1 MTNNRTG
8 QLAIWP
14 LIKVPAIITLAVT
27 ILRLTGELEHWSRTF
42 VGQPGG
48 DNALIGI
55 TWLAP
60 LFGIYFSIRLV
71 RAGQGPSS
79 SGRALGYSMLGALV
93 AVVGMTLMSGRPAGH
108 FHTFLLRIWGLSVIA
123 AVVTIP
129 AWRDLFRVQLAYA
142 YSARIPTAIIMLFA
156 IRGNWGTHYD
166 IAPGNVTFLNYF
178 TKYLWIGFFAQL
190 VFWVGFTMVSGMLSG
205 TVAAA
210 IMRWAGRA
218 PEPDKVTQSV

>member
-1 MTNNRTG
+1 MLNDPASTD
-8 QLAIWP
+8 QLRIWP
-14 LIKVPAIITLAVT
+14 LIKVPAMITLAVT
-27 ILRLTGELEHWSRTF
+27 ILRLVGELEHWSTPF
-42 VGQPGG
+42 FAPQS
-48 DNALIGI
+48 ALVGI

-60 LFGIYFSIRLV
+60 LFGIYFAVRLV
-71 RAGQGPSS
+71 RAGRFPLST
-79 SGRALGYSMLGALV
+79 GRALGFAILGALV
-93 AVVGMTLMSGRPAGH
+93 AVVGITVSSRIPAANFHQFLWRVWGISALAALVTL
-108 FHTFLLRIWGLSVIA
+108 
-123 AVVTIP
+123 P

-142 YSARIPTAIIMLFA
+142 YAARIPVAIIMFFA

-166 IAPGNVTFLNYF
+166 IAPTNVEFLNYF